1 MQQIQLPP
9 LAEGEVYLGGFVN
22 ATGDVEHV
30 ILLPGD
36 IRATWHKA
44 KEWAEGLGGDLLNR
58 YEQALAFAKHPDLFE
73 KAAYWSNT
81 EDAEDPGWA
90 WSQDF
95 YDGYQDGY
103 HQSNELRSRAVRRL
117 SI

>member
-1 MQQIQLPP
+1 MQIQLPP

-22 ATGDVEHV
+22 ATGDIEHV

-44 KEWAEGLGGDLLNR
+44 KEWAESLGGDLLNR

-90 WSQDF
+90 WYQNFDGGCQYYDHQDYEF
-95 YDGYQDGY
+95 
-103 HQSNELRSRAVRRL
+103 RARADRRL

>member
-1 MQQIQLPP
+1 MQIQLPP

-30 ILLPGD
+30 ILMPGD

-44 KEWAEGLGGDLLNR
+44 KEWAESIGGDLLNR

-73 KAAYWSNT
+73 KTAYWSNT

-90 WSQDF
+90 WCQLFDNGSQD
-95 YDGYQDGY
+95 YDR
-103 HQSNELRSRAVRRL
+103 QSSQLRARAVRRL

>member
-1 MQQIQLPP
+1 MQIQLPP
-9 LAEGEVYLGGFVN
+9 LAEGEIYLGGFVN
-22 ATGDVEHV
+22 ASGDVEHV

-44 KEWAEGLGGDLLNR
+44 KEWAESLGGDLLNR

-73 KAAYWSNT
+73 KTAYWSNA
-81 EDAEDPGWA
+81 EDAEYPGWA
-90 WSQDF
+90 WYQSF
-95 YDGYQDGY
+95 YGGNQIIT
-103 HQSNELRSRAVRRL
+103 HQHHELRARAVRRL

>member
-1 MQQIQLPP
+1 MQIQLPP

-22 ATGDVEHV
+22 ATGDIEHV

-44 KEWAEGLGGDLLNR
+44 KEWAESLGGDLLNR

-90 WSQDF
+90 WYQTF
-95 YDGYQDGY
+95 GNGGQGYG
-103 HQSNELRSRAVRRL
+103 HQHGEFRARAVRRL